1 MTVHTQP
8 GRDYSPKGRVN
19 DMLILNRKPGE
30 SIIIDDKIEV
40 TILEVQDGRVKLG
53 IEAPKSISILR
64 KEVYEEVVEANR
76 KSLEVEIDV
85 MDFLK
90 KIK

>member
-1 MTVHTQP
+1 
-8 GRDYSPKGRVN
+8 
-19 DMLILNRKPGE
+19 MLILNRKPGE

-76 KSLEVEIDV
+76 ESLEVEIDV

>member
-1 MTVHTQP
+1 
-8 GRDYSPKGRVN
+8 
-19 DMLILNRKPGE
+19 MLILNRKLGE

>member
-1 MTVHTQP
+1 
-8 GRDYSPKGRVN
+8 
-19 DMLILNRKPGE
+19 MLILNRKQGE

>member
-1 MTVHTQP
+1 
-8 GRDYSPKGRVN
+8 
-19 DMLILNRKPGE
+19 MLILNRKPGE

-40 TILEVQDGRVKLG
+40 TLLEVQDGRVKLG